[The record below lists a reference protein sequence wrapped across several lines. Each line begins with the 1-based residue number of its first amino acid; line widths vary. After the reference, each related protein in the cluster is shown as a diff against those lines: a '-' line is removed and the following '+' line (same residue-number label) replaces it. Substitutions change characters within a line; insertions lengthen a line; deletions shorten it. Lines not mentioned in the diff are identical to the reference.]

1 VPYIIVAA
9 LAGVLLRAISAAVR
23 PNEFAPCGLLWPSL
37 SGNRQVADATPGTRN
52 SSGEGAMTVDVKSGY
67 SGIQITLHWLIALL
81 VLFQLVF
88 GESMTTVVDAAE
100 EGTAV
105 SPADHFLATS
115 HYWVGIS
122 VLVLVLLRLVV
133 RLASGA
139 PQPAASSGWMS
150 RAATATHWLFYLLLV
165 AVPAT
170 GLMALYVNDAFGDIH
185 ALGKPVF
192 IVLIA
197 LHAAAALFHQFFLKD
212 GTLKR
217 MLVPSR

>member
-1 VPYIIVAA
+1 
-9 LAGVLLRAISAAVR
+9 
-23 PNEFAPCGLLWPSL
+23 
-37 SGNRQVADATPGTRN
+37 
-52 SSGEGAMTVDVKSGY
+52 MTADVKSGY

-100 EGTAV
+100 EGTVV
-105 SPADHFLATS
+105 SPTDQFLGTA
-115 HYWVGIS
+115 HYWVGIA
-122 VLVLVLLRLVV
+122 VLALVLLRLIV
-133 RLASGA
+133 RLANGA
-139 PQPAASSGWMS
+139 PKSETGWMAM
-150 RAATATHWLFYLLLV
+150 AATATHWLFYLLLA

-170 GLMALYVNDAFGDIH
+170 GLLAIYVSDEFGDIH
-185 ALGKPVF
+185 SLGKPIF

-217 MLVPSR
+217 MLVSSR